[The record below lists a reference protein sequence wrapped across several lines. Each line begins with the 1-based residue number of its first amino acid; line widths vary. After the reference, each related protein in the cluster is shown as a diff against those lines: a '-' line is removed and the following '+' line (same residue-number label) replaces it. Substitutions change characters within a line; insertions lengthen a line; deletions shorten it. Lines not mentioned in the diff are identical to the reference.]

1 MFTSLGIYAESFEI
15 PFLECTS
22 EFYAAEGMTYMQQ
35 SDVPD
40 YLKHVESRLNEEQ
53 DRCKIYLDISTKKP
67 LIATAERQLL
77 ERHISAILDKGFMML
92 MDGHRIEDLKR
103 IYSLFLRVNA
113 LESLRQALSMYI
125 RRTGQGLVM
134 DEEKDKDMLRA
145 GNKVTSEEDLEGT
158 LEKVLGKDVFEAF
171 YKKDLAERLLL
182 GKSASIDAEKSMIS
196 KSRLNEEQD
205 RCKIYLD
212 ISTKKPLIATAE
224 RQLLERHISAI
235 LDKGFMMLMDGHRIE
250 DLKRIY
256 SLFLRVNALESLR
269 QALSM
274 YIRRTGQGLVMD
286 EEKDKDMLRAGN
298 KVTSEEDLEGTLEKV
313 LVLFRFIQAR
323 SCKRLLLGKSASI
336 DAEKSMISKVK
347 HDNFW
352 STCFTKYSFSINQ
365 INRFALSLQ
374 LKTECGSQYWP
385 TYPPMDVRLP
395 HELNVYQDIFKE
407 FYLSKY
413 SGRRLMWQNS
423 LGHCVLKAEFPKGKK
438 ELAVSL
444 FQTVVLMLF
453 NDAQKL
459 SFQDIKDSTG
469 IEDKELRRTLQ
480 FLA

>member
-1 MFTSLGIYAESFEI
+1 MFTSLGIYAESFEM

-134 DEEKDKDMLRA
+134 DEEKDKDMVSSLLEFKASLDSIWEESFSKNEGFCITIKDAFEHLINLRQKTKGQIREKNRSAELIAKFLDEKLRA

-158 LEKVLGKDVFEAF
+158 LEKVLVLFRFIQGKDVFEAF

-196 KSRLNEEQD
+196 K
-205 RCKIYLD
+205 
-212 ISTKKPLIATAE
+212 
-224 RQLLERHISAI
+224 
-235 LDKGFMMLMDGHRIE
+235 
-250 DLKRIY
+250 
-256 SLFLRVNALESLR
+256 
-269 QALSM
+269 
-274 YIRRTGQGLVMD
+274 
-286 EEKDKDMLRAGN
+286 
-298 KVTSEEDLEGTLEKV
+298 
-313 LVLFRFIQAR
+313 
-323 SCKRLLLGKSASI
+323 
-336 DAEKSMISKVK
+336 
-347 HDNFW
+347 
-352 STCFTKYSFSINQ
+352 
-365 INRFALSLQ
+365 
-374 LKTECGSQYWP
+374 LKTECGSQF
-385 TYPPMDVRLP
+385 TNKL
-395 HELNVYQDIFKE
+395 EGTFK
-407 FYLSKY
+407 
-413 SGRRLMWQNS
+413 
-423 LGHCVLKAEFPKGKK
+423 V
-438 ELAVSL
+438 
-444 FQTVVLMLF
+444 
-453 NDAQKL
+453 
-459 SFQDIKDSTG
+459 
-469 IEDKELRRTLQ
+469 
-480 FLA
+480 

>member
-1 MFTSLGIYAESFEI
+1 MFTSLGIYAESFEIPFLECTSEFYAAEGMTYMQQSDVPDYLKHVEVPFVSPLILFGIKGFMMLMDGHRIEDLKRIYSLFLRVNALESLRQALSMYIRRTGQGLVMDEEKDKDMKSTLSDQKSASFTLVDGRVTYISIDLQAQASSKKLNLKQAAINTIPKGNAFRQLYRLSHSGFSVESFEI

-145 GNKVTSEEDLEGT
+145 GNKVISEEDLEGT

-196 KSRLNEEQD
+196 K
-205 RCKIYLD
+205 
-212 ISTKKPLIATAE
+212 
-224 RQLLERHISAI
+224 
-235 LDKGFMMLMDGHRIE
+235 
-250 DLKRIY
+250 
-256 SLFLRVNALESLR
+256 
-269 QALSM
+269 
-274 YIRRTGQGLVMD
+274 
-286 EEKDKDMLRAGN
+286 
-298 KVTSEEDLEGTLEKV
+298 
-313 LVLFRFIQAR
+313 
-323 SCKRLLLGKSASI
+323 
-336 DAEKSMISKVK
+336 
-347 HDNFW
+347 
-352 STCFTKYSFSINQ
+352 
-365 INRFALSLQ
+365 

-453 NDAQKL
+453 NDPQKL